1 MKLEPVQIASRGER
15 SDAQFHTRLGVL
27 SMSDQPVAGFSRTTQ
42 TIAAR
47 VMAECRRTYGATID
61 DNLLESW
68 VTSARSALLTE
79 QTRVT
84 QFVPLLV
91 MRDIRE
97 RVNQY
102 TSEAA

>member
-1 MKLEPVQIASRGER
+1 
-15 SDAQFHTRLGVL
+15 
-27 SMSDQPVAGFSRTTQ
+27 MSDQPIAGFSRTTQ
-42 TIAAR
+42 TITAR

-61 DNLLESW
+61 DSLLESW
-68 VTSARSALLTE
+68 VSSALSALLTE

-97 RVNQY
+97 RVNQS